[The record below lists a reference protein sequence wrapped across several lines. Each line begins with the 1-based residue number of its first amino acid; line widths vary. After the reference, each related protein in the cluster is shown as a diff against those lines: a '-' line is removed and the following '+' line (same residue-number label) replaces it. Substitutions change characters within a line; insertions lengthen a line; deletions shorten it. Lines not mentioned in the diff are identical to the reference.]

1 MMDISEI
8 VADFAAGLSAADA
21 RRPAFKKY
29 KPGIGPHDE
38 DVAVELALQELR
50 ASKPAT
56 YGSGR
61 SGQQLLY
68 PGKKL
73 RADLW
78 LGEPREWVIEV
89 KMARFFRNN
98 GDDED
103 TGIKDILSPFE
114 CDRSALTD
122 TTKLATAAFPC
133 RKGIL
138 IYGFDYA
145 TKPLAMI
152 MDAFQVLARERV
164 QLLGSAVAPLGNL
177 VHPVHARGAVYGWEI
192 GPLR

>member
-1 MMDISEI
+1 MDISEI

-21 RRPAFKKY
+21 RRPVFKTY

-38 DVAVELALQELR
+38 DVAVRLALDEMR
-50 ASKPAT
+50 ASKPT
-56 YGSGR
+56 KYGNGR

-68 PGKKL
+68 PGSKQ
-73 RADLW
+73 RVDVW
-78 LGEPREWVIEV
+78 LGDPREWVIEV

-98 GDDED
+98 GDHEG

-122 TTKLATAAFPC
+122 TTKLAGSSFPH
-133 RKGIL
+133 RKALL

-145 TKPLAMI
+145 TKPLAVI

-164 QLLGSAVAPLGNL
+164 QLLGSAVTPLGNL

-192 GPLR
+192 DPLR